1 LGTLHIVQAATHKP
15 ISLRS
20 VLKRVLDLF
29 LISNAIEDAVNET
42 ASAICMAVPQ
52 KILSDDDQSSHGCN
66 NERPPCRACTCKRAG
81 LRSVYIGQS

>member
-29 LISNAIEDAVNET
+29 LISNAIEGALNET
-42 ASAICMAVPQ
+42 AQQSA
-52 KILSDDDQSSHGCN
+52 
-66 NERPPCRACTCKRAG
+66 
-81 LRSVYIGQS
+81 